1 MLSRALQQCR
11 RLYTSVLCLYLRFL
25 QAEARKDANAL
36 ESSMGM
42 ALQVSPAYRQYLLN
56 QLALTR
62 SHISRLEARI
72 RALKGQ
78 A

>member
-1 MLSRALQQCR
+1 MLSRPLQLCKRLHTAL
-11 RLYTSVLCLYLRFL
+11 LCLYLRYL

-36 ESSMGM
+36 ESSVGLEM
-42 ALQVSPAYRQYLLN
+42 SPIYRQYMLN

-62 SHISRLEARI
+62 SHISGLDRRI